1 MCPVCRKSYT
11 HSKNLK
17 AHIIKNHNS
26 TDLLKNNIDP
36 NVIVR
41 DMKTKKNVEE
51 EKRTDLQA
59 IKDTQKMLSGSK
71 IN

>member
-1 MCPVCRKSYT
+1 
-11 HSKNLK
+11 
-17 AHIIKNHNS
+17 
-26 TDLLKNNIDP
+26 
-36 NVIVR
+36 VIVR